1 VHAHAAL
8 LAGVGRDRGP
18 PRSAPGMQKAR
29 RRRPLIHRPPAPPSP
44 QVLFL
49 QTKLGELHATDL
61 VALRRAHA
69 TLAQHAGALQ
79 CESSDA
85 DELLRQVLESPLLSP
100 EWWADELAAA
110 SIVGGSAWLL
120 ARVVRL
126 DALAPKA
133 RRRARAHLWPSLPAI
148 PPPPPPPPPRPCL
161 PARLLGGQRRLVT
174 RRRRPPPL
182 TGKLATAPRTGAALG
197 EPRRLGRR
205 RSGHRP
211 APRAPPGEPR
221 RRPAPHAAHRAQA
234 PGAGV
239 EPPAAAHRCHGVAQ
253 PHAPAA
259 ADARR
264 AQGARRGGGGP
275 GGAGARRRRLLT
287 LRCVSAAC
295 RPWRGRIA
303 ESSAAGARSRQT
315 RGAL

>member
-1 VHAHAAL
+1 
-8 LAGVGRDRGP
+8 
-18 PRSAPGMQKAR
+18 MQKAR
-29 RRRPLIHRPPAPPSP
+29 RRRPLIHRPPAPPSS

-174 RRRRPPPL
+174 RRRRPPLSPANWQPL
-182 TGKLATAPRTGAALG
+182 RVQVQRWANRGVWAGAAAVIVLRLARHLVSRAAAQRRMQRTARRRL
-197 EPRRLGRR
+197 ELAWSRLLQRIDAMASLSHTPPRR
-205 RSGHRP
+205 P
-211 APRAPPGEPR
+211 T
-221 RRPAPHAAHRAQA
+221 
-234 PGAGV
+234 PGAPKAPV
-239 EPPAAAHRCHGVAQ
+239 AAAA
-253 PHAPAA
+253 APAA
-259 ADARR
+259 PA
-264 AQGARRGGGGP
+264 P
-275 GGAGARRRRLLT
+275 AGA
-287 LRCVSAAC
+287 VS
-295 RPWRGRIA
+295 
-303 ESSAAGARSRQT
+303 
-315 RGAL
+315 